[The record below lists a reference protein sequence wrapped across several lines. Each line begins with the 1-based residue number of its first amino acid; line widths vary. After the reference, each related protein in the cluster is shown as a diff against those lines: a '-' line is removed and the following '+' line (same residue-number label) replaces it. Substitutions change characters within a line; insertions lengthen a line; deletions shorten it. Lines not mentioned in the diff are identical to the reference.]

1 MSVAKPFPMK
11 GCETPVF
18 NKLRANDA
26 IGFVFDC
33 PQKTLTLS
41 GLPKTSMDSIEQEGT
56 TTEAMPL
63 SRRAERRLG

>member
-33 PQKTLTLS
+33 PQKTFTLS
-41 GLPKTSMDSIEQEGT
+41 GLPKTSMDLLNKMKELLKQCLCPGEPS
-56 TTEAMPL
+56 
-63 SRRAERRLG
+63 